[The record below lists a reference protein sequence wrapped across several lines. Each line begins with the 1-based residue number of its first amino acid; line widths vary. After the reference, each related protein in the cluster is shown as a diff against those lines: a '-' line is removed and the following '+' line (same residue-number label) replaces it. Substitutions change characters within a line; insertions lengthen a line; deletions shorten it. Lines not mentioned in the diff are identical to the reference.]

1 MFAPVQETQTTPSVT
16 PTKAFTSQKVKA
28 ATPANDDIA
37 YSGPTTLERRRRR
50 TTRRSN
56 R

>member
-1 MFAPVQETQTTPSVT
+1 MFAPTQETQTTPSVA
-16 PTKAFTSQKVKA
+16 PNRAFASQKATA